1 MKKILLS
8 LTLLISS
15 ITFCQTGDTLTNEEL
30 VIKKG
35 DSLRD
40 YYQRQQDSLN
50 NAMRLSDTARIRQ
63 EVRNSAD
70 YWVRLQNEN
79 RAKQKKAAITRIAIG
94 VAGFAILIIGL
105 MRRRKKK

>member
-1 MKKILLS
+1 MKKISLFICLLMAGAVFS
-8 LTLLISS
+8 
-15 ITFCQTGDTLTNEEL
+15 QTSDTTGEAARRTRQRDS
-30 VIKKG
+30 VI
-35 DSLRD
+35 D
-40 YYQRQQDSLN
+40 YYQRQRDSLD
-50 NAMRLSDTARIRQ
+50 NAIRLANTALIRQ

-105 MRRRKKK
+105 MRRRKKR

>member
-1 MKKILLS
+1 MKKIFLFIW
-8 LTLLISS
+8 LLIAGTAFS
-15 ITFCQTGDTLTNEEL
+15 QTPDTTGEAARRTRQR
-30 VIKKG
+30 
-35 DSLRD
+35 DSLVD
-40 YYQRQQDSLN
+40 YYQRQRDSIN
-50 NAMRLSDTARIRQ
+50 NAIHLADTALIRQ

-79 RAKQKKAAITRIAIG
+79 RAKQKKAAIARIAIG